1 MADAR
6 KLVPIIKRW
15 EGGYSNHPMDKGGPT
30 MQGVTLNTFRKYYG
44 ANKTAE
50 DLKKITDTQ
59 WYHIFKSGYW
69 DKMRG
74 DYILSQSIAN
84 LVVDWAWGSGPVTA
98 ARKLQRYL
106 KVTVDGK
113 IGPITLSALNSRDKR
128 KTFEDLWKLRKEHF
142 EAIVRANPSQR
153 VFLRGWLNRL
163 NSYKYID

>member
-84 LVVDWAWGSGPVTA
+84 LVIDWAWGSGPVTA
-98 ARKLQRYL
+98 ARQLQRYL
-106 KVTVDGK
+106 KVIVDGK
-113 IGPITLSALNSRDKR
+113 IGPMTLSALNSRDKR
-128 KTFEDLWKLRKEHF
+128 KTFEDLWKLRKEYF

-163 NSYKYID
+163 NSFKYID

>member
-30 MQGVTLNTFRKYYG
+30 MQGITLNTFRKYYG

-106 KVTVDGK
+106 KVAVDGK
-113 IGPITLSALNSRDKR
+113 IGPMTLAALNSRDKR
-128 KTFEDLWKLRKEHF
+128 TTFEDLWKLRKEHY

-163 NSYKYID
+163 NSFKYID